1 MFDAV
6 SNADIIKGM
15 ILENIAKAIEKSGKS
30 RYQIS
35 KDTGIDNAVLCRIV
49 SGGSCSIET
58 ADILCKYLG
67 LELKPKKKGR

>member
-1 MFDAV
+1 M
-6 SNADIIKGM
+6 G
-15 ILENIAKAIEKSGKS
+15 NIAKAINKSGKS

-49 SGGSCSIET
+49 KGGSCSIET

-67 LELKPKKKGR
+67 LELVSRKKKARKVR